1 MKFIDDSNEPESAS
15 VELQTSAD
23 SNSDR
28 EFVKLIVVGSPK
40 GVTKIIHTLFRLGFA
55 EVTEWSQPVPTANP
69 REVMSVMKRCVLVN

>member
-1 MKFIDDSNEPESAS
+1 MKFIDDSSEPESAS
-15 VELQTSAD
+15 VELQASAD
-23 SNSDR
+23 SDSDR

>member
-1 MKFIDDSNEPESAS
+1 MKFIDDASEPESAS
-15 VELQTSAD
+15 VELEASAD
-23 SNSDR
+23 SDSDR